1 MQNWQQLANINIY
14 NCPQPR
20 TELEKENP
28 KAQVC
33 LSLHLSVFLSLCLHV
48 CLSACLPACLPAC
61 IMSSLPDVLVYIY
74 SPSSQPNPCQFQY
87 VCSKFFLSLMM
98 HYVYVGQLEI
108 RFLGLGYIWC
118 SPLLVLIW
126 LPFSV
131 GAWSINLFDTL
142 RKFTMYG
149 LWALILVGIAHHS
162 STAICP

>member
-1 MQNWQQLANINIY
+1 MTTVSINIY
-14 NCPQPR
+14 NCAQPR

-33 LSLHLSVFLSLCLHV
+33 LSLHLSVFLSLCLHGCLSR
-48 CLSACLPACLPAC
+48 CLSACLHN
-61 IMSSLPDVLVYIY
+61 DFLVYIY
-74 SPSSQPNPCQFQY
+74 SSSSQPHPCQFQY
-87 VCSKFFLSLMM
+87 VCSKFFLSLTM
-98 HYVYVGQLEI
+98 HYVYVGQLKI

-118 SPLLVLIW
+118 SPLPVLIW
-126 LPFSV
+126 LLFSV

-149 LWALILVGIAHHS
+149 LWALIVAWIAHHS